1 MTKLLFLDTETTGL
15 DLERHEVWEVGAILR
30 EDDKEDV
37 EYHWFLHVSL
47 TRADPIALDIGRFWE
62 RHPSAL
68 AKTGQKELKETA
80 LQVDNESAF
89 AHEFFKLSYKAHIV
103 GAVPDFDCYRI
114 APILRRNGCLPMW
127 HYHLVC
133 CENLAAG
140 HLRMQPPWKS
150 DEIFGKL
157 GIDKEKYER
166 HTALGDARMVRD
178 VYDLVMGGTNELKSV
193 GYRTFIESDNPCLD
207 NV

>member
-15 DLERHEVWEVGAILR
+15 DIERHQVWEVGAILR
-30 EDDKEDV
+30 EEGKDDV
-37 EYHWFLHVSL
+37 EHHWFLHVSIP
-47 TRADPIALDIGRFWE
+47 RADPIALDIGKFWD
-62 RHPSAL
+62 RHPFGISHSSVEKKKAPAL
-68 AKTGQKELKETA
+68 EVA
-80 LQVDNESAF
+80 NESAF
-89 AHEFFKLSYKAHIV
+89 AHEFFKLSYRAHIV
-103 GAVPDFDCYRI
+103 GAVPDFDAYRL
-114 APILRRNGCLPMW
+114 ASILRSNGLIPMW

-166 HTALGDARMVRD
+166 HTALGDARMCRD
-178 VYDLVMGGTNELKSV
+178 VYDVVMNSEA
-193 GYRTFIESDNPCLD
+193 
-207 NV
+207 